1 MSNVL
6 SIILGGGRGQRL
18 YPLTKERAKP
28 AVPFGAKYRL
38 VDVPISNSINSG
50 FKRMYVL
57 TQFNSASLHI
67 HLANTYIFDGFSR
80 GFVEILAAEPGFD
93 QSGWYIGTADAV
105 RKNFMHFRP
114 QEPSHY
120 IILSGDQL
128 YRMDIADMFR
138 AHVESGARITVAAT
152 PVDREAAT
160 SFGILQANRKGQITS
175 FHEKPP
181 LSENIS
187 HMRIPKDLRSE
198 QARTAEG
205 PADES
210 KEFLGSMGIY
220 VFNADALEQALDN
233 DMTDF
238 GHEILPSEIERGGVN
253 AYLFGGFWEDIGTIK
268 SFYETNLNLA
278 SINPD
283 FNFYDETMPIYTHK
297 RDLPAS
303 KFNSCS
309 MNESLAGDG
318 CVITNATV
326 RNSLIG
332 IRTYVENGSELE
344 GVVCMGADY
353 YETVQH
359 KQQNR
364 ELARPD
370 IAIGP
375 NSRIRNAIIDKNAR
389 IGPGVSI
396 GYNQNSYVDG
406 DYEHHY
412 VRDGIILIP
421 KNAVIPEGYVI

>member
-6 SIILGGGRGQRL
+6 SIILGGGKGQRL

-67 HLANTYIFDGFSR
+67 HIASTYIFDGFSR

-93 QSGWYIGTADAV
+93 HSGWYVGTADAV

-128 YRMDIADMFR
+128 YRMDIADMFHT
-138 AHVESGARITVAAT
+138 HVESGARITVAAT

-160 SFGILQANRKGQITS
+160 AFGVLQADRKGRVTS
-175 FHEKPP
+175 FKEKPP
-181 LSENIS
+181 LAEDIS
-187 HMRIPKDLRSE
+187 HMRIPGDLRNE
-198 QARTAEG
+198 QSG
-205 PADES
+205 SS
-210 KEFLGSMGIY
+210 KDFLGSMGIY

-238 GHEILPSEIERGGVN
+238 GHEILPAEIDNGGVH
-253 AYLFGGFWEDIGTIK
+253 AYLFDGFWEDIGTIR

-283 FNFYDETMPIYTHK
+283 FNFYDEKMPIYTHK

-303 KFNSCS
+303 KFNSCT
-309 MNESLAGDG
+309 MKESLAGDG
-318 CVITNATV
+318 CVLTNATV
-326 RNSLIG
+326 SNSLIG

-359 KQQNR
+359 KQHNR
-364 ELARPD
+364 ELHRPD

-389 IGPGVSI
+389 IGAGASI
-396 GYNQNSYVDG
+396 GYARDTYSDG
-406 DYEHHY
+406 DYDRYY